1 MQPDSHLPESA
12 KRLKA
17 AKEALWL
24 RAGEGSVGG
33 FAWEY
38 THLVDQYFE
47 ERMGEAGLQKF
58 AFTLVAVGGYGRGR
72 LCPGSDID
80 ILILF
85 KRRIPRAA
93 EEFVKTLL
101 FPLWDLGL
109 DLGHG
114 VRTVSDCISLAK
126 KDFQVLASL
135 LDARPLA
142 GDSEVFEAFR
152 TSFDKKVLKKKGGM
166 FTESLREHNEARG
179 AQYGDATGMLEPELK
194 NGLGGLRDGQQVFW
208 LTRLL
213 EAEGRMGVFLP
224 EELSRLRDDQAF
236 LNRVRTALH
245 IAAGRKNDR
254 LYFDLQPPTAR
265 LMGFASRDASPEA
278 TGRGVEFF
286 LSRLHQ
292 AMTRIKA
299 MREALFQEGFAVR
312 KGASVPEITIRNI
325 GAGPEGLYFKNQ
337 SAISPD
343 NVLGAFL
350 ESARSGL
357 PLTWGARRLIRQN
370 PGRFASQLIDRSETL
385 STLVE
390 IFMAP
395 HANAAWEGLLET
407 RLLPAVFPEFGDV
420 EHLIQFNDY
429 HVHPVGRHTMSTMT
443 QLSRF
448 LTDDLGWAGE
458 IGNRI
463 SHPKHLIL
471 AGFFHDLGKGEPSHS
486 KAGAAIARDVLS
498 RYGKDDACIENV
510 AFMVKHHLLI
520 PKAAT
525 RRDLSDER
533 VAAEVAGVVG
543 TLERLDML
551 YLLSVADSMATGP
564 RAWNTWTQSL
574 FAELYYKVRNLLE
587 HGPLSEP
594 DAAKRLVR
602 ARAEVL
608 GAVSD
613 MDPPFVEAA
622 MEAMPPRAFL
632 ALDATT
638 VAAHIALVKKLW
650 DAVAEDRMR
659 KPSSIGGKGVN
670 LIEAEPGV
678 VKGTFR
684 LTIAAVD
691 RTGLFATI
699 AGAIG
704 LHGLNILAADLFTW
718 KDGTAVDVF
727 TVSEP
732 PENLFVDEVWARISR
747 SIGYALVGK
756 LDLASRLEERRNSP
770 LHKSRTGPKLRPIVK
785 IDNTASDFYTVV
797 EVAATDRAGI
807 LFDMAST
814 LADHNIS
821 IHLAKITT
829 IKGRAADIFH
839 VRDENGQKLSG
850 KERMSNL
857 HASLLTA
864 AIGEQPEE

>member
-1 MQPDSHLPESA
+1 MPHSDSHLPRSA
-12 KRLKA
+12 KRLKQ
-17 AKEALWL
+17 AKLDLWE
-24 RAGEGSVGG
+24 RAKNGSVGG

-47 ERMGEAGLQKF
+47 ERITEAGQQKF
-58 AFTLVAVGGYGRGR
+58 SFTLVAVGGYGRGR

-80 ILILF
+80 ILLLF

-93 EEFVKTLL
+93 EQFIKTLL

-114 VRTVSDCISLAK
+114 VRTISDCVSLAK

-142 GDSEVFEAFR
+142 GDAEVFRAFQE
-152 TSFDKKVLKKKGGM
+152 TYDKKVLKKIGHS
-166 FTESLREHNEARG
+166 FAESLREHNESRRE
-179 AQYGDATGMLEPELK
+179 QYGDATGMLEPELK

-208 LTRLL
+208 LARVMET
-213 EAEGRMGVFLP
+213 MGSKPVFLP

-254 LYFDLQPPTAR
+254 LFFDLQPPTAR
-265 LMGFASRDASPEA
+265 LMGFASQDSSPEA
-278 TGRGVEFF
+278 MGRGVEFF

-299 MREALFQEGFAVR
+299 MREALYQEGFSRPPVTLPQM
-312 KGASVPEITIRNI
+312 SIRNI
-325 GAGPEGLYFKNQ
+325 GVGPQGIYFKNHTD
-337 SAISPD
+337 ATPD
-343 NVLGAFL
+343 NVLDAFL
-350 ESARSGL
+350 ESARYGL

-370 PGRFASQLIDRSETL
+370 PGRFASLLIERPETL

-395 HANAAWEGLLET
+395 HAGPACDGLLET
-407 RLLPAVFPEFGDV
+407 RLLPAIFPEFGDV

-429 HVHPVGRHTMSTMT
+429 HVHPVGRHTLATIGKIAE
-443 QLSRF
+443 F
-448 LTDDLGWAGE
+448 LGTAPDWTGE
-458 IGNRI
+458 IAARI
-463 SHPKHLIL
+463 PNPKRLVL
-471 AGFFHDLGKGEPSHS
+471 AAFFHDLGKGEPNHS
-486 KAGAAIARDVLS
+486 EAGATIVRDVLA
-498 RYGKDDACIENV
+498 RYGHDESTIKDV
-510 AFMVKHHLLI
+510 AFMVEHHLLI

-543 TLERLDML
+543 SLERLEML

-564 RAWNTWTQSL
+564 RAWNSWTQSL
-574 FAELYYKVRNLLE
+574 FAELYFKVRHLLE

-594 DAAKRLVR
+594 EAAKRLVE
-602 ARAEVL
+602 AKSKVL
-608 GAVSD
+608 GASHRL
-613 MDPPFVEAA
+613 DPQFVDAA

-632 ALDATT
+632 ALDTPT
-638 VAAHIALVKKLW
+638 LAAHIALVKELW
-650 DAVAEDRMR
+650 DDVAEDRIR
-659 KPSSIGGKGVN
+659 KPSRIAGKGVN
-670 LIEAEPGV
+670 IIRTEPGKA
-678 VKGTFR
+678 KGTFR
-684 LTIAAVD
+684 LTIVALD

-699 AGAIG
+699 AGAIA
-704 LHGLNILAADLFTW
+704 LHGLNILGADIFTW

-732 PENLFVDEVWARISR
+732 PDNLFADEVWARINR
-747 SIGYALVGK
+747 SINYALVGK
-756 LDLASRLEERRNSP
+756 LDIASRLEDRRNSP
-770 LHKSRTGPKLRPIVK
+770 LTKNRNGPKLRPIVTV
-785 IDNTASDFYTVV
+785 DNTSSDFYTVI
-797 EVAATDRAGI
+797 EVAATDRTGF
-807 LFDMAST
+807 LFDMART
-814 LADHNIS
+814 LAEHGLS

-829 IKGRAADIFH
+829 IKGRAADVFH
-839 VRDENGQKLSG
+839 VKDESGQKVLD
-850 KERMSNL
+850 KVR
-857 HASLLTA
+857 
-864 AIGEQPEE
+864 IEEIRQALMGSAEAT